1 MVQTTQITLRDHI
14 QQIEDAISAGQID
27 EAMADCQKILA
38 HYPDALEIQRLLG
51 EVYLAQGRLEEA
63 QQTFDWILINDPE
76 NVIVY
81 CDRALI
87 CEHQKDLDTAL
98 DCYQQAYELSRGN
111 SQIRQE
117 FNALSKRA
125 GQQEF
130 MLSRAGL
137 ARLYMRGQLL
147 TQAVQEWEA
156 VLVASP
162 DRLDARLGL
171 LETFW
176 REGVYDE
183 VERMSSRILEE
194 VPQCLKA
201 LLLLAHVTSAYNMQR
216 ARDLIA
222 RAVMLDPELLMA
234 QDLFSEIISSQPN
247 DPFLALI
254 NREPIELS
262 GRATNGNGKSIDA
275 INTRQ
280 YAAVEVEDGAAGDEY
295 APEPV
300 YNWGDLDSWSELDTR
315 TVPQPP
321 SRTPSSGAG
330 SAEITN
336 RGQAVPPSTFQ
347 PPAADM
353 PVDDFDTWATQQEI
367 DDDFDPALL
376 EKQPWFQAEQ
386 AETTEAPASTDAPA
400 LPVDAA
406 PAPEPEFAKEQPAAS
421 SSDDPWK
428 TFAPKE
434 EVPAPPAWLD
444 KLTNFEQRQPAK
456 AVPTESTP
464 KVEPLPEQE
473 QLGSPV
479 QSAPERAVSASQSW
493 GQTWDAPPVQ
503 ELQDIAPFFFSP
515 DDKEE
520 DMGWPEWLKS
530 LGAETMEPEAA
541 AQGTE
546 AQAPAY
552 SDPWGEM
559 FQAPP
564 AARREQEPEPAQF
577 AAWADTPQVNAQSV
591 PETETP
597 PSWTTQI
604 EQPAQMIRPEQEAA
618 YITTLETLEQSLLT
632 QGFVPL
638 QPGSLSAIA
647 QGTTPPAATG
657 PLSAAPGEGD
667 QDAVG
672 TAPAAQAQPG
682 SPPVPSAQPE
692 HTMQGGQA
700 TWGGQESQASA
711 EPSPVSIQ
719 PEGPGTTNPPIEAA
733 PASPGVPA
741 AQQNAELAP
750 AYSLDML
757 LDSELETTMRRPAV
771 RLQPMQAAPS
781 QPDQTYAPAA
791 RSVDYSTRDADSKL
805 SNKERLVKGYQL
817 QLAGAYDNAMQEY
830 RTLIRNAP
838 ESLGEVISNLRAL
851 LKLAPRYTAGYRV
864 LGDAYM
870 RQGEYL
876 QAMEAYNKAL
886 TIAKK
891 AKSQGR

>member
-1 MVQTTQITLRDHI
+1 MVQTTQITLRDRI

-38 HYPDALEIQRLLG
+38 LYPDALEIQRLLG

-87 CEHQKDLDTAL
+87 CEHQKDIDTAL

-125 GQQEF
+125 DQQEF

-147 TQAVQEWEA
+147 TQAIQEWEA
-156 VLVASP
+156 VLSASP

-171 LETFW
+171 LETCW

-183 VERMSSRILEE
+183 VERMSSHILEE

-262 GRATNGNGKSIDA
+262 DRATNGNGKAVDS
-275 INTRQ
+275 INTFQ
-280 YAAVEVEDGAAGDEY
+280 YAAVEVEAGAAGDEY
-295 APEPV
+295 APEHV
-300 YNWGDLDSWSELDTR
+300 YNWDDVDSWSELDTR
-315 TVPQPP
+315 TVPQPQ
-321 SRTPSSGAG
+321 SSGAVSPG
-330 SAEITN
+330 IPDRA
-336 RGQAVPPSTFQ
+336 QAVPPSTFQ
-347 PPAADM
+347 PPAPDM

-386 AETTEAPASTDAPA
+386 VETTEAPATTDSPA
-400 LPVDAA
+400 MPADAA

-421 SSDDPWK
+421 LSDDPWK
-428 TFAPKE
+428 TFAPNE

-444 KLTNFEQRQPAK
+444 MLTNFEQRQPAK
-456 AVPTESTP
+456 SAPTQPAP
-464 KVEPLPEQE
+464 KVEPMPEQVRPV
-473 QLGSPV
+473 LPV
-479 QSAPERAVSASQSW
+479 QSAPEPAPSANQSW
-493 GQTWDAPPVQ
+493 GQPFDAPPAPEQ
-503 ELQDIAPFFFSP
+503 QDIAPFFFSP

-530 LGAETMEPEAA
+530 LGAETMEPETAV
-541 AQGTE
+541 QGTE
-546 AQAPAY
+546 AQEPAN
-552 SDPWGEM
+552 SDPWGET

-564 AARREQEPEPAQF
+564 AMQREQEPEPAQL
-577 AAWADTPQVNAQSV
+577 AAWTDAPQANAQSV
-591 PETETP
+591 PETDATL
-597 PSWTTQI
+597 SWTTQI
-604 EQPAQMIRPEQEAA
+604 QQPAQATTPDQEAD
-618 YITTLETLEQSLLT
+618 YVTTLEALEQNLLT

-638 QPGSLSAIA
+638 QPGSLSTIA
-647 QGTTPPAATG
+647 QVTTPPAATG

-667 QDAVG
+667 QDAAG
-672 TAPAAQAQPG
+672 TVPAAQAQPA
-682 SPPVPSAQPE
+682 SPPAPSAQPE
-692 HTMQGGQA
+692 
-700 TWGGQESQASA
+700 QEPQAST
-711 EPSPVSIQ
+711 EPSPASIQ
-719 PEGPGTTNPPIEAA
+719 PEAPGTANAPIEAA

-741 AQQNAELAP
+741 AQQNAEQAP
-750 AYSLDML
+750 TYSLDML
-757 LDSELETTMRRPAV
+757 LDSELETTMRRPAL
-771 RLQPMQAAPS
+771 RLQPMQTEPS
-781 QPDQTYAPAA
+781 QREQPYAPAA

-817 QLAGAYDNAMQEY
+817 QLSGAYDNAMQEY

-891 AKSQGR
+891 AKSQSR

>member
-1 MVQTTQITLRDHI
+1 MVQTTQKTLRDRI

-27 EAMADCQKILA
+27 EAMADCQEILA
-38 HYPDALEIQRLLG
+38 RYPDALEIQRLLG
-51 EVYLAQGRLEEA
+51 EVYLAQGHLEEA

-87 CEHQKDLDTAL
+87 CEHQRDIDTAL

-117 FNALSKRA
+117 FNVLSKKA

-147 TQAVQEWEA
+147 TQAIQEWEA
-156 VLVASP
+156 VLAAGP

-171 LETFW
+171 LETYY
-176 REGVYDE
+176 REGLYDE

-222 RAVMLDPELLMA
+222 RAVTLDPELLMA
-234 QDLFSEIISSQPN
+234 QDLFGEIISSQPN

-254 NREPIELS
+254 DREPIELS
-262 GRATNGNGKSIDA
+262 DRATIGNGKSVDS
-275 INTRQ
+275 INTLQ
-280 YAAVEVEDGAAGDEY
+280 YAAVEVGVGASGDEY
-295 APEPV
+295 PPEHV
-300 YNWGDLDSWSELDTR
+300 YNWDDVDSWSELDTR
-315 TVPQPP
+315 TVPQPQ
-321 SRTPSSGAG
+321 SRTPSS
-330 SAEITN
+330 SAVAPEIPDRT
-336 RGQAVPPSTFQ
+336 Q
-347 PPAADM
+347 PALDK

-386 AETTEAPASTDAPA
+386 IETPEAPGTRDAPA
-400 LPVDAA
+400 MPAAAA
-406 PAPEPEFAKEQPAAS
+406 PAPESEFAKEQPAAGL
-421 SSDDPWK
+421 SDDPWN
-428 TFAPKE
+428 TFAPKAE
-434 EVPAPPAWLD
+434 EPAPPAWLD
-444 KLTNFEQRQPAK
+444 MLTNFEQRQPAK
-456 AVPTESTP
+456 PAPIQPTP
-464 KVEPLPEQE
+464 NFEPVPEQA
-473 QLGSPV
+473 QAALPV
-479 QSAPERAVSASQSW
+479 QHAPEAAPSASLPW
-493 GQTWDAPPVQ
+493 GQTFEAPPAQ
-503 ELQDIAPFFFSP
+503 EQQDVAPFFFSP

-530 LGAETMEPEAA
+530 LGAETMEPEPA
-541 AQGTE
+541 AQAPE
-546 AQAPAY
+546 VQEPAY
-552 SDPWGEM
+552 SDPWGETL
-559 FQAPP
+559 QAPP
-564 AARREQEPEPAQF
+564 AAQREQEPEPAHF
-577 AAWADTPQVNAQSV
+577 ATWADTPQANQQSV
-591 PETETP
+591 PEADATL
-597 PSWTTQI
+597 SWTTQI
-604 EQPAQMIRPEQEAA
+604 EQPARATTTDQEAA
-618 YITTLETLEQSLLT
+618 YVTTLEALEQNLLT

-638 QPGSLSAIA
+638 QPGSLSTLA
-647 QGTTPPAATG
+647 QGATPPAATG
-657 PLSAAPGEGD
+657 PLSATPGEVY
-667 QDAVG
+667 QDAI
-672 TAPAAQAQPG
+672 PAAQAQPS
-682 SPPVPSAQPE
+682 SPPVPGAQPE
-692 HTMQGGQA
+692 QTTPDGQA
-700 TWGGQESQASA
+700 AWGEQESQAPA
-711 EPSPVSIQ
+711 GQAAASIQ
-719 PEGPGTTNPPIEAA
+719 PQVPDTANAPVEAS
-733 PASPGVPA
+733 PASPDVPV
-741 AQQNAELAP
+741 AQQNAEQAP

-771 RLQPMQAAPS
+771 RLQPVPDTAS
-781 QPDQTYAPAA
+781 RPDQPYAQAA
-791 RSVDYSTRDADSKL
+791 RSMDYSTRDADSKL

-891 AKSQGR
+891 AKNQNR